1 MRKFVWN
8 LFALCLLSIST
19 AHAQHMVSKES
30 PLRGEISYLGLMD
43 YPPFS
48 YYEKGVIHSIFLKP
62 IQGFSEKYRLNLNQY
77 SEEQI
82 ENMDFKRI
90 ILKVRSG
97 ECKIFLGAYSDTKM
111 FKGLNIVYPAVV
123 SNPLHVISLPAFKDK
138 IKSSDDLKKYKG
150 MAIKTEYFSDFV
162 MRKIQP
168 LNLQYVE
175 NPYEAYEKLFTG
187 DADYIIGSLYYN
199 KIMAS
204 RLGVEHYLSY
214 SKFPLYKIPVFI
226 ALSRQTPMFTLYSN
240 MLKEEMSKPEFADNV
255 KKEILRSVSN
265 ELEKNRGVVPPAFAK
280 KEEVEEE
287 EPVADIGPD
296 EEQEENIGG
305 EIVHEEIKGKTIEEV
320 LEDL

>member
-1 MRKFVWN
+1 MRKFAWK
-8 LFALCLLSIST
+8 LFVLCLLSVST

-30 PLRGEISYLGLMD
+30 PLRGELSYLGLTD

-48 YYEKGVIHSIFLKP
+48 YYEKDEIHSIFLKP
-62 IQGFSEKYRLNLNQY
+62 MRSFSEKYRFELKQY
-77 SEEQI
+77 SEEKI

-90 ILKVRSG
+90 VLKVRSG

-111 FKGLNIVYPAVV
+111 FKGLNIIYPAVV
-123 SNPLHVISLPAFKDK
+123 SNPLHVISLPAAKDK
-138 IKSSDDLKKYKG
+138 IKSADDLKKYKG

-168 LNLQYVE
+168 LNLEYVE
-175 NPYEAYEKLFTG
+175 SPYEAYEKLFTG
-187 DADYIIGSLYYN
+187 EADYIIGSLYYN

-204 RLGVEHYLSY
+204 RLGIEQYLSY
-214 SKFPLYKIPVFI
+214 SKFPLYKIPVFV

-255 KKEILRSVSN
+255 KKEILRVVSS
-265 ELEKNRGVVPPAFAK
+265 ELEKNRGVVPPAFVK
-280 KEEVEEE
+280 KAEIAEE

-296 EEQEENIGG
+296 DEHEEDIGG
-305 EIVHEEIKGKTIEEV
+305 QIVHEEIKGKTIEEV
-320 LEDL
+320 LEGL